1 MNGKSA
7 VTLLMLSSVI
17 LAACAE
23 APERILPSSVSPVL
37 YGGLDCRT
45 LQVESKRI
53 DDRLSVLTERQHK
66 AANQDTSVAAFSFF
80 LFWPAAFFIGREDYE
95 VEIARLKGEAEA
107 VSNAAVSKEC
117 QHTRTLLGAPISV
130 GK

>member
-7 VTLLMLSSVI
+7 VSVMLLSSVI
-17 LAACAE
+17 LSGCAE
-23 APERILPSSVSPVL
+23 APERIIPYSVSPML
-37 YGGLDCRT
+37 YEGSDCRA

-80 LFWPAAFFIGREDYE
+80 LFWPAAFFIGREDHE
-95 VEIARLKGEAEA
+95 IEIARLKGEAEA
-107 VSNAAVSKEC
+107 VLYAAVSKEC
-117 QHTRTLLGAPISV
+117 QHTRTILGAPISLS
-130 GK
+130 K